1 MKALSHVFGSR
12 TLYVSLTGST
22 SDQSHISPLPP
33 PPSNNV
39 IGKSTNVQLLKLS
52 LYFFYFS
59 AMDDIESW
67 LDITEKDVVR
77 IAIVMYFYSD

>member
-1 MKALSHVFGSR
+1 MKARSHVFSSR

-22 SDQSHISPLPP
+22 SDQSHISPP